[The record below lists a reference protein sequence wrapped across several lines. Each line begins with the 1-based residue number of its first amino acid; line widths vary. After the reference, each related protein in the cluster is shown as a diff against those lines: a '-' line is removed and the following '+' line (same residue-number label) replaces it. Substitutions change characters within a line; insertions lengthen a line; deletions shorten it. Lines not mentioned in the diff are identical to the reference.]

1 MGDKGVYIYSQY
13 EKYIFFVTILN
24 KPVVYGNHNKID
36 FGDKPLANWDV
47 HPSRWLGGTQKSS

>member
-1 MGDKGVYIYSQY
+1 MQWAIRVYIYIYSQY

-36 FGDKPLANWDV
+36 FGDKPLAN
-47 HPSRWLGGTQKSS
+47 